1 MSLIPELGGVSL
13 AILIP
18 AFIVALSIIVAV
30 HEYGHYIVGRWSGIK
45 AEVFSV
51 GFGPVLLSRV
61 DRFGTKWQ
69 LAAIPFGGFV
79 KFKGD
84 SGAASGKDAEAMAGL
99 DPAEARSTM
108 HGAPIWAR
116 AATVLAGP
124 VFNFILAILIFA
136 GTLLVNGQTDEAVI
150 GPVTD
155 LPDDIAVLQEGDHV
169 IAVEG
174 VAVST
179 LGEMLNETGE
189 TEGPTRSFTVL
200 RDGAEIEV
208 EAAVPFLPIIGQ
220 VSPQSAGLAAG
231 LRPGDLIR
239 AVDGVAIHAFSDLPD
254 IVAAS
259 AGAPLTL
266 DVWRAGEM
274 LEFTLEPRLSD
285 LPTADGGF
293 ESRWLIGIG
302 PDLYFE
308 PVTVPAGLGESLLFG
323 ADRVWFVITQSV
335 SGLTAMV
342 TGQISA
348 CNLQGPI
355 GIAETAGAVASQG
368 LDDFIWFVAVLSV
381 AVGFLNLFP
390 IPVLDGGHLVFHI
403 YEAASGRPPSDRA
416 MQVLMSVGLTL
427 LLSLMVFATFTDVTC

>member
-1 MSLIPELGGVSL
+1 MSFIPDIGGVSL

-51 GFGPVLLSRV
+51 GFGPVLMSRV

-69 LAAIPFGGFV
+69 IAALPFGGYV

-84 SGAASGKDAEAMAGL
+84 GNAASGKDADAMAEM
-99 DPAEARSTM
+99 DPAEARSSM

-124 VFNFILAILIFA
+124 VFNFILAVVIFA
-136 GTLLVNGQTDEAVI
+136 GTMLWNGRTDEAIIGEVI
-150 GPVTD
+150 ALPSD
-155 LPDDIAVLQEGDHV
+155 LAVLQEGDLVTAVDGTPVDSLGALIEQSAEIDAPTHLYTV
-169 IAVEG
+169 I
-174 VAVST
+174 
-179 LGEMLNETGE
+179 
-189 TEGPTRSFTVL
+189 

-208 EAAVPFLPIIGQ
+208 EAAVPFLPLIGS
-220 VSPQSAGLAAG
+220 VTPQSAGLEAG
-231 LRPGDLIR
+231 LREGDLIR
-239 AVDGVAIHAFSDLPD
+239 AVDGVPVHAFADLPD
-254 IVAAS
+254 IVAAGQ
-259 AGAPLTL
+259 GAPMLL
-266 DVWRAGEM
+266 DVWRDGEM

-285 LPTADGGF
+285 LPTSGGGF

-302 PDLYFE
+302 PDLYFD
-308 PVTVPAGLGESLLFG
+308 PVTVPAGVGEAVLFG
-323 ADRVWFVITQSV
+323 ADRVWFVITQSI
-335 SGLTAMV
+335 SGLSAMI
-342 TGQISA
+342 TGQIST

-355 GIAETAGAVASQG
+355 GIAETAGAVATQG

-390 IPVLDGGHLVFHI
+390 IPVLDGGHLVFHV
-403 YEAASGRPPSDRA
+403 YEAAVGRPPSDRA
-416 MQVLMSVGLTL
+416 MQVMMSVGLAM
-427 LLSLMVFATFTDVTC
+427 LLSLMMFAIFTDLTC

>member
-1 MSLIPELGGVSL
+1 MSIIPDFGGL
-13 AILIP
+13 PLTIL

-30 HEYGHYIVGRWSGIK
+30 HEYGHYIIGRWSGIK

-51 GFGPVLLSRV
+51 GFGPVLASRV

-69 LAAIPFGGFV
+69 LAALPFGGYV

-84 SGAASGKDAEAMAGL
+84 GNAASGKDQEAMATMN
-99 DPAEARSTM
+99 AEEARASM

-150 GPVTD
+150 GPVSE
-155 LPDDIAVLQEGDHV
+155 LPADIAVLQEGDLV
-169 IAVEG
+169 
-174 VAVST
+174 VAVDGTPVESLSDMIT
-179 LGEMLNETGE
+179 QSSEIGTA
-189 TEGPTRSFTVL
+189 THSYTVI
-200 RDGAEIEV
+200 RDGAELDV
-208 EAAVPFLPIIGQ
+208 EAAVPFLPLIGQ
-220 VSPQSAGLAAG
+220 VSPQSAGLEAG
-231 LRPGDLIR
+231 LRPGDLILT
-239 AVDGVAIHAFSDLPD
+239 VDGVAINAFSDLPD
-254 IVAAS
+254 IVAAG
-259 AGAPLTL
+259 AGAPMTL
-266 DVWRAGEM
+266 EVWRDGAV
-274 LEFTLEPRLSD
+274 LEFTLEPRMSD
-285 LPTADGGF
+285 LPTGDGGF

-302 PDLYFE
+302 PDLYFD
-308 PVTVPAGLGESLLFG
+308 PVTVPAGLGDSLLFG
-323 ADRVWFVITQSV
+323 VDRVWFIITSSV
-335 SGLTAMV
+335 SGLSAMI

-390 IPVLDGGHLVFHI
+390 IPVLDGGHLVFHV
-403 YEAASGRPPSDRA
+403 YEAASGKPPSDRA

-427 LLSLMVFATFTDVTC
+427 LLSLMLFATFTDVTC

>member
-1 MSLIPELGGVSL
+1 MSLIPDFGGL
-13 AILIP
+13 PLTIL

-30 HEYGHYIVGRWSGIK
+30 HEYGHYIIGRWSGIK

-51 GFGPVLLSRV
+51 GFGPVLFSRV

-69 LAAIPFGGFV
+69 LAALPFGGYV

-84 SGAASGKDAEAMAGL
+84 SGAASGKDEDAMAQMA
-99 DPAEARSTM
+99 PEEARSTM
-108 HGAPIWAR
+108 HGAPVWAR

-124 VFNFILAILIFA
+124 VFNFILAIAIFA

-150 GPVTD
+150 GPVYD
-155 LPDDIAVLQEGDHV
+155 LPADIAVLQEGDLVTAVDGNAIDSLSDLIGQSGDIGGASHV
-169 IAVEG
+169 Y
-174 VAVST
+174 
-179 LGEMLNETGE
+179 
-189 TEGPTRSFTVL
+189 TVI
-200 RDGAEIEV
+200 RDGAEIDV
-208 EAAVPFLPIIGQ
+208 EASVPFLPLIGQ
-220 VSPQSAGLAAG
+220 VSPQSAGLEAG

-239 AVDGVAIHAFSDLPD
+239 SVDGVAIHAFSDLPD
-254 IVAAS
+254 IVAAGQ
-259 AGAPLTL
+259 GAPMTL
-266 DVWRAGEM
+266 EVWRAGDT
-274 LEFTLEPRLSD
+274 LEFTLEPRMSD
-285 LPTADGGF
+285 LPSSSGGF

-302 PDLYFE
+302 PDLYFD
-308 PVTVPAGLGESLLFG
+308 PVTVPAGLGDSLLFG
-323 ADRVWFVITQSV
+323 VDRVWYIITQSI
-335 SGLTAMV
+335 SGLSAMI

-390 IPVLDGGHLVFHI
+390 IPVLDGGHLVFHV

-416 MQVLMSVGLTL
+416 VRVLMSVGLTL
-427 LLSLMVFATFTDVTC
+427 LLSLMLFATFTDVTC